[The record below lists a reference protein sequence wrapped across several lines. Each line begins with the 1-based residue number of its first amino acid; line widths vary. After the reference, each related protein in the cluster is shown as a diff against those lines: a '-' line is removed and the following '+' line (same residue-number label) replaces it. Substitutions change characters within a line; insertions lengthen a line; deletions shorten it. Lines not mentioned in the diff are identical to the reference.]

1 LPFKRPVAPEQL
13 QPPQT
18 PTQNLIR
25 TTKSMGWFPAIS
37 IIGIVIGVAGLMNG
51 SRSAMTWIICSA
63 VALWMSLAVAR
74 YANVMALIGLVGSV
88 GWFGWSLFIDK
99 GFLTLSRKA
108 NGTPS
113 AGIDVG
119 SKS

>member
-1 LPFKRPVAPEQL
+1 MQA
-13 QPPQT
+13 
-18 PTQNLIR
+18 
-25 TTKSMGWFPAIS
+25 TKSMGAFTAVS

-99 GFLTLSRKA
+99 GFLTLNRK
-108 NGTPS
+108 
-113 AGIDVG
+113 V
-119 SKS
+119 K